1 MANRKIIIDCDPGID
16 DAVALT
22 MALFDPR
29 LEVVAV
35 TAVEGNVDAE
45 GTSRNVQAIIEQLDP
60 PRMPRIGVASPSDNS
75 RVSYA
80 YHIHGKDGLGNAG
93 FAVSELM
100 RQHPA
105 EKLICDEVKGAPGE
119 ITIICLGPLTNV
131 ARALVRDPQLATQ
144 LGRLVIMGGSVNGIG
159 NATRCAEFNFYSDP
173 DAAREVVRS
182 PATKTIIPLDVTSQV
197 TWSLGLADQL
207 PSESSRAGRFLR
219 KILPH
224 LYRTYRHELGLE
236 MIHLHDAVAIAAT
249 LHPEL
254 FVTRELEGDVETQGD
269 LTRGM
274 SIFDRRPTAVTR
286 SDLEVALEC
295 DTAAVADCIVRG
307 LAEAGRQTES

>member
-1 MANRKIIIDCDPGID
+1 MARKVIIDCDPGID

-35 TAVEGNVDAE
+35 TAVEGNVDADQA
-45 GTSRNVQAIIEQLDP
+45 SRNVQAIIERLDP
-60 PRMPRIGVASPSDNS
+60 PRTPRTGVATPSENTS
-75 RVSYA
+75 APFA
-80 YHIHGKDGLGNAG
+80 YHIHGKDGLGNSG
-93 FAVSELM
+93 LAVSELV

-105 EKLICDEVKGAPGE
+105 EKLICDEVKAAPGE
-119 ITIICLGPLTNV
+119 VTVICLGPLTNL
-131 ARALVRDPQLATQ
+131 ARALARDPHLYTQ

-159 NATRCAEFNFYSDP
+159 NATKCAEFNFFSDP
-173 DAAREVVRS
+173 ESAREVIRS

-197 TWSLGLADQL
+197 TWSLGLSDHL
-207 PSESSRAGRFLR
+207 PPESSRAGALLR
-219 KILPH
+219 KILPY
-224 LYRTYRHELGLE
+224 LYRTSRHELGLE

-254 FVTRELEGDVETQGD
+254 FTMRELEGDVETQGE

-274 SIFDRRPTAVTR
+274 TVFDRRPTAAST
-286 SDLEVALEC
+286 SDLEVAMEC
-295 DTAAVADCIVRG
+295 DASAVADCIVRG
-307 LAEAGRQTES
+307 LAEAGRQTE